1 MPLDKILQ
9 ALESEAER
17 QIAEIGQAADAEI
30 ARIRGQA
37 QAEAAAA
44 QHKHMPAIQAPLRA
58 EQARILN
65 RAKLEA
71 LKVVMGAREAL
82 IASALDAAACQLE
95 ALADSE
101 AYARLLRQLTREAIE
116 TLAVDG
122 QVCLRVRSRDMA
134 LMKAIAQEMGLSV
147 EVEGGLEHDTSSR
160 GSLGGVV
167 ITTPD
172 GRITLVNTLHA
183 RLQRVA
189 SLYRSQI
196 AEGLFAE
203 PRED

>member
-1 MPLDKILQ
+1 MPLEKILQ

-44 QHKHMPAIQAPLRA
+44 QQKHMPAIQAPLRA

-95 ALADSE
+95 TLADSE
-101 AYARLLRQLTREAIE
+101 AYARLLRQLTREAVE

-134 LMKAIAQEMGLSV
+134 LMKAIAQEMGLSA
-147 EVEGGLEHDTSSR
+147 EVEGGLERDTSSR
-160 GSLGGVV
+160 GCLGGVMV
-167 ITTPD
+167 TTPD
-172 GRITLVNTLHA
+172 GRITLVNTLDA

-203 PRED
+203 PREG